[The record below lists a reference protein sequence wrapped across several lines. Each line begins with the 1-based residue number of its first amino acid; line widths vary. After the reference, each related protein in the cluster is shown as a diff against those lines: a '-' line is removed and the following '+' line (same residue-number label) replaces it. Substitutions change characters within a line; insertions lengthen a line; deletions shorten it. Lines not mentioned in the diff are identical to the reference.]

1 MSKRSRDIDGQ
12 VFGKLTVVRFDHVE
26 NKRQYYLCRC
36 ECGKEKVVLKS
47 NLTTS
52 RTTSCGCNR
61 RKNPPKKVVK
71 SVVEEIVEEA
81 SMFDWDD
88 KIMADAFNE
97 REEPIIEV
105 KDPYPTNEALE
116 YHLNKDTFI
125 LTDENYYS
133 LEANTRYCSASQ
145 LKQFIGSPNKPGCEA
160 RAMAEIRGEWKQET
174 TKALL
179 QGSILDALWEN
190 DDPDY
195 IMSRF
200 PECISSRG
208 ATKGQLKSE
217 YQDAIAWYQ
226 LTLKSKKF
234 CEYMGGEKQVIM
246 TGNIE
251 GLPFKIKIDSY
262 HPDRAIVDLKT
273 TKTLDR
279 DYRIFIPDS
288 GERLPF
294 YEAYGYPLQLAIY
307 REVVRQNTG
316 YVLPCYLACVDK
328 HTHPICDIIQISDG
342 RLDDALEEVKRNCE
356 KVIALKS
363 GEIEPIR
370 CEHSDCDYCRDTHEC
385 QLISDEEFEAHDIE
399 NGAV

>member
-1 MSKRSRDIDGQ
+1 
-12 VFGKLTVVRFDHVE
+12 
-26 NKRQYYLCRC
+26 
-36 ECGKEKVVLKS
+36 
-47 NLTTS
+47 
-52 RTTSCGCNR
+52 
-61 RKNPPKKVVK
+61 
-71 SVVEEIVEEA
+71 
-81 SMFDWDD
+81 
-88 KIMADAFNE
+88 
-97 REEPIIEV
+97 
-105 KDPYPTNEALE
+105 
-116 YHLNKDTFI
+116 
-125 LTDENYYS
+125 
-133 LEANTRYCSASQ
+133 
-145 LKQFIGSPNKPGCEA
+145 
-160 RAMAEIRGEWKQET
+160 
-174 TKALL
+174 
-179 QGSILDALWEN
+179 
-190 DDPDY
+190 
-195 IMSRF
+195 
-200 PECISSRG
+200 
-208 ATKGQLKSE
+208 
-217 YQDAIAWYQ
+217 
-226 LTLKSKKF
+226 
-234 CEYMGGEKQVIM
+234 M

-342 RLDDALEEVKRNCE
+342 RLDDALEEVKRSCE

-363 GEIEPIR
+363 GDIEPIR

-399 NGAV
+399 RDAI